1 MKIAPVVKALARRE
15 DMTAKLVHTGQHYS
29 DSMSKVFLEDL
40 DLPEPD
46 IQLRAKTGS
55 SAERIAS
62 ILVGFDRVVSE
73 AKPDAVIVV
82 GDVDS
87 TLAAA
92 IAAAKR
98 GTPLAHVEA
107 GLRSFDRNMPE
118 EINRIIIDSLSD
130 LLFTTSLEAN
140 RNLQSEGVASD
151 KVHFVGNVMIDSLCA
166 QRERARFL
174 KTPARLGLENDGYA
188 LVTLHRPSNVDDPGV
203 LSILVD
209 TLVNLQ
215 KRIPMVF
222 PVHPRTR
229 NRLEDFGFM
238 PILDEAPYL
247 RVLEP
252 LGYLQFLDL
261 MMNARLILTDSGGIQ
276 EEATFLG
283 VPCLTLRTNTE
294 RPETVTQG
302 TNELVGTDPDRIISA
317 TVKILSGAGKT
328 GSVPD
333 LWDGHAAERIV
344 EILAQSYG

>member
-29 DSMSKVFLEDL
+29 HSMSEVFQEDL
-40 DLPEPD
+40 GLPEPD
-46 IQLRAKTGS
+46 IQLRAKAGS

-87 TLAAA
+87 TLAAS

-98 GTPLAHVEA
+98 GAPLAHVEA
-107 GLRSFDRNMPE
+107 GLRSFDRSMPE

-130 LLFTTSLEAN
+130 LLFTTSLDAN
-140 RNLQSEGVASD
+140 RNLQREGMASE

-174 KTPARLGLENDGYA
+174 KTPARFGLENDGYA

-215 KRIPMVF
+215 KHIP
-222 PVHPRTR
+222 
-229 NRLEDFGFM
+229 N
-238 PILDEAPYL
+238 
-247 RVLEP
+247 P
-252 LGYLQFLDL
+252 L
-261 MMNARLILTDSGGIQ
+261 
-276 EEATFLG
+276 
-283 VPCLTLRTNTE
+283 
-294 RPETVTQG
+294 
-302 TNELVGTDPDRIISA
+302 
-317 TVKILSGAGKT
+317 
-328 GSVPD
+328 
-333 LWDGHAAERIV
+333 
-344 EILAQSYG
+344 